1 MKAAIYARKSNDDDR
16 SEENKSITR
25 QRDRAIAFAE
35 SKGWT
40 VDPEHV
46 FEDDGVSGAEF
57 ERRRGLL
64 RMMAQLAKKPR
75 PFDVIVMSEIS
86 RLGRDMVRNAVVIDD
101 IRNAGVRIFYYLT
114 NDEEHADTPEQRVMV
129 TLKSFAAEVERARA
143 AERTRDALLR
153 KAEKGLSAGGRV
165 YGYDNIW
172 VLADGTRMIAP
183 PGARMKDDSRSHTDW
198 QINPAQAD
206 VVRGLFRM
214 YVDGYGHTVIAK
226 TLNGEER
233 YQSLRDTYFAGQTPA
248 PPQHGGQ
255 GTGSWAPSTIRVM
268 LYRIRYVGKV
278 QYGEYRN
285 VRNGGRVGKCVKQ
298 DTFTIV
304 EREDLRIVPEDL
316 WAKVQ
321 QRLTHVRD
329 TYIRENNG
337 TVWGR
342 PEAGRESKY
351 LLSGLARC
359 GCRNGEH
366 VCGRSIAIVGGQKR
380 SHYYYGCS
388 YNQNRGNQA
397 CANDTRERMAAMD
410 AMVLEGIE
418 ARFLTPAAV
427 DFVVDEAMRLYAAM
441 LKRKPDA
448 LPQLEAELRREQREL
463 ANIMRLIA
471 DGNAPKTILAEIA
484 DRERRIEALTREIAG
499 YTTPAAVGELD
510 LRRSKKEAREMAGR
524 FKDIMMG
531 DTARARQALRKL
543 LRDRDGNF
551 SPLWFDPVSRDGRK
565 TYTVRGLINP
575 VGLVNKTGTED
586 SLGQLLN
593 GIALPF
599 ELEAA

>member
-1 MKAAIYARKSNDDDR
+1 MKAAIYARKSNDDDEKG
-16 SEENKSITR
+16 EENKSVTR
-25 QRDRAIAFAE
+25 QVERARAYATE
-35 SKGWT
+35 KGWS
-40 VDPEHV
+40 VSDEHMFV
-46 FEDDGVSGAEF
+46 DDGVSGKEF
-57 ERRRGLL
+57 RPSKRRGLF
-64 RMMAQLAKKPR
+64 RMLAHLNE
-75 PFDVIVMSEIS
+75 FDILVMSDPD
-86 RLGRDMVRNAVVIDD
+86 RLGREQNETPKYRGQILA
-101 IRNAGVRIFYYLT
+101 AGKRVFYYLQDREYKA
-114 NDEEHADTPEQRVMV
+114 NTPIEILMGQLEDFRASM
-129 TLKSFAAEVERARA
+129 ERIKIG
-143 AERTRDALLR
+143 ERTRDALLLR
-153 KAEKGLSAGGRV
+153 AEKGRSAGGRV
-165 YGYDNIW
+165 YGYDNVW
-172 VLADGTRMIAP
+172 CFPDGRRLIAP
-183 PGARMKDDSRSHTDW
+183 EGAKKDDPQAYTDW

-268 LYRIRYVGKV
+268 LYRNRYVGRLH
-278 QYGEYRN
+278 YGEYRTEEIASIS
-285 VRNGGRVGKCVKQ
+285 KCVKQ
-298 DTFTIV
+298 DRFTIV

-342 PEAGRESKY
+342 PEAGREPKY

-359 GCRNGEH
+359 GCHNGEH

-499 YTTPAAVGELD
+499 YTAPAAVGELD

-575 VGLVNKTGTED
+575 LGLVNKTGTE
-586 SLGQLLN
+586 
-593 GIALPF
+593 
-599 ELEAA
+599 ERT